1 MWRVNTRTSLRE
13 GRCPTTKTE
22 GEPISRRRLDTE
34 LVSRGLAT
42 SREHAVE
49 LIKSR
54 RVTVQGAP
62 ALKPT
67 RQVGNGE
74 SIVVIGPPPRFVS
87 RAGNKLEAALELFGL
102 DPTNAMCLDAGS
114 STGGFTDCLLQA
126 GAQRVFAVDVGTGQL
141 HDRLRKNP
149 KVEVFEKTDIRSISV
164 DTFAAEHGLSG
175 GFDVVVADLSF
186 ISTSRLLP
194 TLAPLVCPTG
204 CAVVLVKPQF
214 EAGRQDVSRG
224 KGIISDPAIWTR
236 VLHEFIDAA
245 TTADLVVADLG
256 ISPVKGGKGNVEFL
270 ALLRHGNTAPT
281 SS

>member
-1 MWRVNTRTSLRE
+1 M
-13 GRCPTTKTE
+13 
-22 GEPISRRRLDTE
+22 
-34 LVSRGLAT
+34 
-42 SREHAVE
+42 E

-67 RQVGNGE
+67 RQVSSGE
-74 SIVVIGPPPRFVS
+74 SVVVIGPPPKFVS
-87 RAGNKLEAALELFGL
+87 RAGHKLEAALELFDL
-102 DPTNAMCLDAGS
+102 DVANALCLDAGS

-126 GAQRVFAVDVGTGQL
+126 GAQRVFAVDVRTGQL

-270 ALLRHGNTAPT
+270 ALLRHGDTAPA